1 MNNKIK
7 TITFTGIF
15 TALAII
21 LAYVELLIPP
31 LFPSLPGIK
40 MGLPNIIIVF
50 LLYRKDA
57 NSAIFV
63 SLIRILLVTM
73 LFSNAMAFLYSL
85 AGAVLSLLIMI
96 LLRKL
101 NLLSVVGVSIAGA
114 VAHNIGQILTAM
126 LLLDSSELGFYLIA
140 LVFSGIIAGI
150 FVGLCGALLIKK
162 FPSKFH

>member
-1 MNNKIK
+1 
-7 TITFTGIF
+7 
-15 TALAII
+15 
-21 LAYVELLIPP
+21 
-31 LFPSLPGIK
+31 
-40 MGLPNIIIVF
+40 
-50 LLYRKDA
+50 
-57 NSAIFV
+57 
-63 SLIRILLVTM
+63 M

-114 VAHNIGQILTAM
+114 VAHNIGQILMAM

-140 LVFSGIIAGI
+140 LIFSGIIAGI

>member
-114 VAHNIGQILTAM
+114 VAHNIGQILMAM
-126 LLLDSSELGFYLIA
+126 LLLDSSELGFYLIT

>member
-50 LLYRKDA
+50 LLYRKMPPR
-57 NSAIFV
+57 
-63 SLIRILLVTM
+63 L
-73 LFSNAMAFLYSL
+73 FLY
-85 AGAVLSLLIMI
+85 
-96 LLRKL
+96 R
-101 NLLSVVGVSIAGA
+101 
-114 VAHNIGQILTAM
+114 
-126 LLLDSSELGFYLIA
+126 
-140 LVFSGIIAGI
+140 
-150 FVGLCGALLIKK
+150 
-162 FPSKFH
+162 